1 MRLLIAHGGRRYRFL
16 NIDSSTRDG
25 SLSITIRRDGKSR
38 TTYQW
43 GTRPGEETP
52 IQIELSP
59 ERAQNKEITIHQ
71 SGRINFHEIG
81 RSIYVEPLT
90 SITKTAWIYRYR
102 IPKISR
108 LTSFDS
114 EPGPEDAEFDLN
126 GLPDEAQSF
135 SLLIAPEA
143 TAPAGHAVK
152 LAYLKRYALIVIL
165 DASPY
170 SPPAE
175 LFEHFVTLKPDVGTT
190 GTQAMAEHD
199 ALIAYHQAL
208 QETKGLIVYGPNGAG
223 VWQVVFA
230 VPMRDAPKVNIELS
244 DPALYVDPGDI
255 QRDSRAATAM
265 VRFKVRH
272 RATKAVI
279 KTPVMFRSIELNA
292 RLS

>member
-1 MRLLIAHGGRRYRFL
+1 MRLLIAHGGQRYRFL
-16 NIDSSTRDG
+16 NIESSTRDG

-43 GTRPGEETP
+43 GTRPGEEIP
-52 IQIELSP
+52 VELQFSP
-59 ERAQNKEITIHQ
+59 ERAKNKEITIHQ

-90 SITKTAWIYRYR
+90 STTKTTWIYRYR
-102 IPKISR
+102 VPNISR

-126 GLPDEAQSF
+126 DLPDEGQSF
-135 SLLIAPEA
+135 ALFVAPEA
-143 TAPAGHAVK
+143 VAPDARAIK
-152 LAYLKRYALIVIL
+152 LAYLKKYALVVVVETP
-165 DASPY
+165 PY
-170 SPPAE
+170 VPPAE
-175 LFEHFVTLKPDVGTT
+175 FLEHFVTLKPEVGTI
-190 GTQAMAEHD
+190 GAQALTED
-199 ALIAYHQAL
+199 EALIAYHQAL
-208 QETKGLIVYGPNGAG
+208 HETKGLLVYGPNGAG

-230 VPMRDAPKVNIELS
+230 VPMRDAPKIQIELA

-255 QRDSRAATAM
+255 ERDSRVATAM

-272 RATKAVI
+272 RTTKAVI
-279 KTPVMFRSIELNA
+279 KVPVMFNSIELNA